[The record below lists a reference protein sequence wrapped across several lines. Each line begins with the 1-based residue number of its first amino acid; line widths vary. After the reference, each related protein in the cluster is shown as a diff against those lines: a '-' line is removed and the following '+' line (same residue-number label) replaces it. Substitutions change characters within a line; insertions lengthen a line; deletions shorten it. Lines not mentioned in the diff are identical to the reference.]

1 MENNLTP
8 EQVIEKL
15 NSMFS
20 EKTAN
25 FTSKEDF
32 EGLKAEFAKFASY
45 DDSAVKTAI
54 ATLEGKLEG
63 YAEGAKRIP
72 TTNVVKS
79 LGEAI
84 ADAYASNIEKINT
97 VLEQKGG
104 TVALDVKAVGTMT
117 LTNNYTGGTV
127 ALTQLESGV
136 ARIQRRKPFLR
147 ELVNSAGTTSKYI
160 TYIEQSSPEGGAGMT
175 AEGALKSQA
184 DFDLVERQAIVKK
197 VTAWI
202 KVSKEMASD
211 LPFMQGEINTEL
223 VELVQL
229 KLDEQILSGDGLGD
243 NLVGILTNAVAFSAG
258 GFALSVVAPNE
269 ADVLRVAVNQIE
281 AENFVANYIV
291 LHPEDSAKMELI
303 KTTQGEYTYP
313 MVYVNANGE
322 TRIKGIPVVTNT
334 GVTAGTFLVG
344 DFTKSNLR
352 IREDLNIQVGF
363 VNDDFTKN
371 LFTILCEARATHY
384 VKTNHYKA
392 FVKGSFA
399 TAKSALLKP

>member
-25 FTSKEDF
+25 FTSKEDL
-32 EGLKAEFAKFASY
+32 EGLKSEIAKFKVY

-63 YAEGAKRIP
+63 FREATKSQATI
-72 TTNVVKS
+72 TAKS
-79 LGEAI
+79 LGQAI
-84 ADAYASNIEKINT
+84 SESYAENIEKINE
-97 VLEQKGG
+97 VLERKGG
-104 TVALDVKAVGTMT
+104 TVALDIKAVGTMT
-117 LTNNYTGGTV
+117 TTGNYTGGTV
-127 ALTQLESGV
+127 ALTQLETGV
-136 ARIQRRKPFLR
+136 ARIVRRKPFLR

-160 TYIEQSSPEGGAGMT
+160 TYIEQTSPEGGAGMT

-197 VTAWI
+197 ITAWI

-243 NLVGILTNAVAFSAG
+243 NLVGILTNAIAFSAG
-258 GFALSVVAPNE
+258 GFALSIVTPNE
-269 ADVLRVAVNQIE
+269 ADVIRVACVQIE
-281 AENFVANYIV
+281 KEEFMPNYI
-291 LHPEDSAKMELI
+291 LLNPEDCAKMELI

-313 MVYVNANGE
+313 MIYVNSNGD
-322 TRIKGIPVVTNT
+322 TRIKGIPVLTNT
-334 GVTAGTFLVG
+334 GIATGTFLVG

-352 IREDLNIQVGF
+352 IREELNIQVGF

-392 FVKGSFA
+392 FVKGTFS
-399 TAKSALLKP
+399 TAKTALLKA